1 MFSKKW
7 IVLIALVAIAAMI
20 LPACAPAPTPQVIVK
35 EVPVEKKVVET
46 VVVEKEVPVVKEV
59 PKEVVKEVMVT
70 PTPVPGAEKVTL
82 DMFWGTEPPT
92 FDPSLATDTTS
103 VWGDE
108 LFFLGLTGFA
118 TDGVTT
124 IPELATKWE
133 ASADGLVVT
142 FHLRNDVKWVR
153 YNPATDQ
160 VEEVKDKDGN
170 PRMVNAN
177 DVVYGVKRTLNPNT
191 ASDYAYVLYI
201 IKGAEAFNTADPTKL
216 SAEEFKALE
225 DAVGVRA
232 VDDYTVEYTLEHAA
246 GYFPAIA
253 GMWVARPMP
262 QWNIEEYGDRWTE
275 AGLMVT
281 NGPYA
286 LKEWAHGARLTLVKN
301 PLWYGW
307 AEKGAGNIEVIQGP
321 VIMEASTGMAM
332 YEAGEL
338 DYLGDPGWGPPLPD
352 IDRIKAD
359 PVLNKE
365 FKINP
370 FLCTYYYG
378 FVNTKPPFKD
388 NPLLRKAFA
397 AAIDRKSLIDNVLKG
412 EQKPAHTFVCPGI
425 FGNAAD
431 DMTIAPYLLDYT
443 EGLKKA
449 KEWIAQAGYPEG
461 EGLDLVLMHNVSEA
475 HARIAQA
482 IQAMWAAAFPKA
494 KITIET
500 QEWKVYLKTL
510 LPTSPDEEKPDIYRI
525 GWCADYPDA
534 NNWLNEVFNP
544 KSSQNYAKYDNP
556 KFTEL
561 IEKAAVEQDPEVRK
575 KLYNEAERIF
585 IDEDMGIAPIYYY
598 TRLTMDKPYMT
609 NRPLQPGGGGDPV
622 WLWTMDWA
630 AKKAAKAK

>member
-1 MFSKKW
+1 MLKNRALMAILALVVALSM
-7 IVLIALVAIAAMI
+7 VLIA
-20 LPACAPAPTPQVIVK
+20 CAPPTPERVEVTKIV
-35 EVPVEKKVVET
+35 EVTKVVE
-46 VVVEKEVPVVKEV
+46 KPV
-59 PKEVVKEVMVT
+59 EVVVT
-70 PTPVPGAEKVTL
+70 PTPVPAKKVTL
-82 DMFWGTEPPT
+82 DMIWGTEPPT

-108 LFFLGLTGFA
+108 LLFLGLTGFDV
-118 TDGVTT
+118 DGVTT
-124 IPELATKWE
+124 IPELATKWDV
-133 ASADGLVVT
+133 SADGTVYT
-142 FHLRNDVKWVR
+142 FHLRNDAKWVHL
-153 YNPATDQ
+153 NLATGE
-160 VEEVKDKDGN
+160 VEEVG
-170 PRMVNAN
+170 PVTAH
-177 DVVYGVKRTLNPNT
+177 DVEYGVKRTLNPNT

-201 IKGAEAFNTADPTKL
+201 IKGAEEFNTADPTAL

-225 DAVGVRA
+225 DAAGVRA
-232 VDDYTVEYTLEHAA
+232 VDDYTVEFTLTHAA

-262 QWNIEEYGDRWTE
+262 KDTIEQYGDRWTE
-275 AGLMVT
+275 AGLIVS
-281 NGPYA
+281 NGPYC
-286 LKEWAHGARLTLVKN
+286 LEEWTHGAHLTFVKN

-307 AEKGAGNIEVIQGP
+307 AEPGMGNIEVIQGP

-332 YEAGEL
+332 YEAGEI

-352 IDRIKAD
+352 LDRIKAD
-359 PVLNKE
+359 PVLSKE

-378 FVNTKPPFKD
+378 FLNTKPPFKD
-388 NPLLRKAFA
+388 NVLLRKAFA
-397 AAIDRKSLIDNVLKG
+397 AAIDRKSLIENVLKG

-431 DMTIAPYLLDYT
+431 DMTIAPYLLDYE

-475 HARIAQA
+475 HALIAQA
-482 IQAMWAAAFPKA
+482 IQAMWAEAFPKA
-494 KITIET
+494 KIRIET
-500 QEWKVYLKTL
+500 QEWTVYLKTL
-510 LPTSPDEEKPDIYRI
+510 LPDAPDEEKPHIYRI

-544 KSSQNYAKYDNP
+544 KSSQNYAKYNNP

-561 IEKAAVEQDPEVRK
+561 IEKAEVEQDPEVRK

-598 TRLTMDKPYMT
+598 TRLTLFKPYMT
-609 NRPLQPGGGGDPV
+609 NYPLQPGGGGDPA
-622 WLWTMDWA
+622 WLWTLDWE
-630 AKKAAKAK
+630 AKKAAKGIK

>member
-1 MFSKKW
+1 MSGKKS
-7 IVLIALVAIAAMI
+7 LALLLTLSVILVTVAVQCG
-20 LPACAPAPTPQVIVK
+20 PTPAPV
-35 EVPVEKKVVET
+35 EVTKVVEVT
-46 VVVEKEVPVVKEV
+46 
-59 PKEVVKEVMVT
+59 KEVVKEVTKEVIVT
-70 PTPVPGAEKVTL
+70 PTPVPIEEKVTL
-82 DMFWGTEPPT
+82 DMIWGTEPPT

-108 LFFLGLTGFA
+108 LLFLGLTGFDV
-118 TDGVTT
+118 DGVTT

-133 ASADGLVVT
+133 VSADGTVYT
-142 FHLRNDVKWVR
+142 FHMRNDVKWVR

-160 VEEVKDKDGN
+160 VEEEKDEDGN
-170 PRMVNAN
+170 VRMVTAH

-201 IKGAEAFNTADPTKL
+201 IKGAEAFNTADPKAL
-216 SAEEFKALE
+216 SEEEFKALE
-225 DAVGVRA
+225 DAVGVKA

-262 QWNIEEYGDRWTE
+262 QWNIEAYGDRWTE
-275 AGLMVT
+275 AGLMVS

-286 LKEWAHGARLTLVKN
+286 LKEWAHGAHLTFVKN
-301 PLWYGW
+301 PFWPDWDKPGM
-307 AEKGAGNIEVIQGP
+307 GNIEVIQGP

-332 YEAGEL
+332 YEAGEI

-359 PVLNKE
+359 PVLSKE
-365 FKINP
+365 FKIHP

-378 FVNTKPPFKD
+378 FVHTKPPMD
-388 NPLLRKAFA
+388 NVLVRKAFA
-397 AAIDRKSLIDNVLKG
+397 AAIDRKSLIENVTKG

-431 DMTIAPYLLDYT
+431 DTTIAPYLLDYE

-449 KEWIAQAGYPEG
+449 KEWIAEAGYPEG
-461 EGLDLVLMHNVSEA
+461 EGLDLILMHNVSEA

-482 IQAMWAAAFPKA
+482 IQAMWKEAFPKA

-510 LPTSPDEEKPDIYRI
+510 LPESPDEEKPHIYRI

-544 KSSQNYAKYDNP
+544 KSSQNYAKYNNP

-561 IEKAAVEQDPEVRK
+561 IEKAEVEQDPEVRK
-575 KLYNEAERIF
+575 RLYNEAERVF
-585 IDEDMGIAPIYYY
+585 IDEDMAIAPIYYY
-598 TRLTMDKPYMT
+598 TRLTLDKPYIT

-622 WLWTMDWA
+622 WLWTLDWE

>member
-1 MFSKKW
+1 
-7 IVLIALVAIAAMI
+7 V
-20 LPACAPAPTPQVIVK
+20 T
-35 EVPVEKKVVET
+35 KVVEVT
-46 VVVEKEVPVVKEV
+46 
-59 PKEVVKEVMVT
+59 KEVVKEVTKEVVVT
-70 PTPVPGAEKVTL
+70 PTPVPGEEKVTL
-82 DMFWGTEPPT
+82 DMIWGTEPPT

-108 LFFLGLTGFA
+108 LFFMGLTGFDV
-118 TDGVTT
+118 DGVTT
-124 IPELATKWE
+124 LPELATKWDI
-133 ASADGLVVT
+133 SADGTVYT

-160 VEEVKDKDGN
+160 VEEEKDENGN
-170 PRMVNAN
+170 PRMVTAH
-177 DVVYGVKRTLNPNT
+177 DVVYGVKRTLNPKT
-191 ASDYAYVLYI
+191 ASDYAFVLYI
-201 IKGAEAFNTADPTKL
+201 IKGAEAFNTADPTAL
-216 SAEEFKALE
+216 SEEEFKALE
-225 DAVGVRA
+225 DAVGVKA

-246 GYFPAIA
+246 GYFPMIA

-262 QWNIEEYGDRWTE
+262 AWAIEEHGDRWTE
-275 AGLMVT
+275 PGFIVT

-286 LKEWAHGARLTLVKN
+286 LKEWAHGAHLTLVKN
-301 PLWYGW
+301 PFWPDWG
-307 AEKGAGNIEVIQGP
+307 KPGMGNIEVIQGP
-321 VIMEASTGMAM
+321 VIMEASTGMSM
-332 YEAGEL
+332 YEAGEV

-359 PVLNKE
+359 PVLSKE
-365 FKINP
+365 FKIHP

-378 FVNTKPPFKD
+378 FLNTKPPFKD
-388 NPLLRKAFA
+388 NPNLRKAFC

-431 DMTIAPYLLDYT
+431 DMTIAPYLLDHE

-449 KEWIAQAGYPEG
+449 REWIAEAGYPEG

-475 HARIAQA
+475 HAQIAQA
-482 IQAMWAAAFPKA
+482 IQAMWKEAFPKA

-510 LPTSPDEEKPDIYRI
+510 LPDAPDEEKPHIYRI

-544 KSSQNYAKYDNP
+544 KSSQNYAKYNNP

-585 IDEDMGIAPIYYY
+585 IDEDMGICPIYYY
-598 TRLTMDKPYMT
+598 TRLTLDKPYMT

-622 WLWTMDWA
+622 WLWTMDWE